1 MWTKD
6 LSIRLSVFF
15 TRFFLALLAVGI
27 FTAPQIVGWFIEIT
41 GGRTVFVGR
50 ICAAFYCC
58 AGPAAALLFSLDR
71 LLAGISRGEVFTAG
85 NIALLRRCSWCCM
98 AVAAICLGFTIALFY
113 FLLVAVAAA
122 FIGLILRVVKNVFQ
136 QALELKEENDYTI

>member
-15 TRFFLALLAVGI
+15 TRLFLVLLAVAL
-27 FTAPQIVGWFIEIT
+27 FTAPRLVSWFMILA
-41 GGRTVFVGR
+41 GGRPVFVGR

-58 AGPAAALLFSLDR
+58 APPAAVLLWSLDR
-71 LLAGISRGEVFTAG
+71 LLAGIARGEVFTAG

-98 AVAAICLGFTIALFY
+98 AVAAVCLVCSVTLFW
-113 FLLVAVAAA
+113 FLLVTVAAA

-136 QALELKEENDYTI
+136 QALAIKEENDYTI

>member
-6 LSIRLSVFF
+6 YSIRLSVFF
-15 TRFFLALLAVGI
+15 TRLFLVLLAAGLFLA
-27 FTAPQIVGWFIEIT
+27 PQVVGWFIESA
-41 GGRTVFVGR
+41 GGRPVYTVR

-58 AGPAAALLFSLDR
+58 AGPAAVLLLSLDR
-71 LLAGISRGEVFTAG
+71 LLAGISLGEVFTAG

-98 AVAAICLGFTIALFY
+98 AVAAVCLLFTWAFFP
-113 FLLVAVAAA
+113 FLLVSAAAA

-136 QALELKEENDYTI
+136 QALAIKEENDYTI

>member
-15 TRFFLALLAVGI
+15 TRLFLVLLAVAL
-27 FTAPQIVGWFIEIT
+27 FTAPRLVSWFMILA
-41 GGRTVFVGR
+41 GGRPVFVGR

-58 AGPAAALLFSLDR
+58 APPAAVLLWSLDR
-71 LLAGISRGEVFTAG
+71 LLAAIARGEVFTAE

-98 AVAAICLGFTIALFY
+98 AVALICLGFTVTLFY
-113 FLLVAVAAA
+113 FLLVAAAAA

-136 QALELKEENDYTI
+136 QALALKEENDYTI

>member
-15 TRFFLALLAVGI
+15 TRLFLALLVVGI
-27 FTAPQIVGWFIEIT
+27 FFAPTIVGWFIET
-41 GGRTVFVGR
+41 SGGRPVFVGR

-58 AGPAAALLFSLDR
+58 VLPAGTLLFSLDR
-71 LLAGISRGEVFTAG
+71 LLAAISRGEVFTAG

-98 AVAAICLGFTIALFY
+98 AVAAIGLVFTVTLFY
-113 FLLVAVAAA
+113 FLLVAAAAA
-122 FIGLILRVVKNVFQ
+122 FAGLILRVIKNVFQ